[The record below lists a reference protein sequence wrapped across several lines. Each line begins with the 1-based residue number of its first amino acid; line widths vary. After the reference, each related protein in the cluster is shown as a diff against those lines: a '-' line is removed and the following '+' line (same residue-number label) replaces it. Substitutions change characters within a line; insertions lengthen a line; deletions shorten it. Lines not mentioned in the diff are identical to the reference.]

1 MYDDPIVK
9 EIRKIREEISAE
21 CDFDMEKIHKRAFE
35 ISNKYKE
42 RIVTIHDLERKKEE
56 LVK

>member
-9 EIRKIREEISAE
+9 EIRKIREQISTE
-21 CDFDMEKIHKRAFE
+21 CDFDMEKIHKRASE
-35 ISNKYKE
+35 ISKKYKE
-42 RIVTIHDLERKKEE
+42 RIVTIQDLENKREK